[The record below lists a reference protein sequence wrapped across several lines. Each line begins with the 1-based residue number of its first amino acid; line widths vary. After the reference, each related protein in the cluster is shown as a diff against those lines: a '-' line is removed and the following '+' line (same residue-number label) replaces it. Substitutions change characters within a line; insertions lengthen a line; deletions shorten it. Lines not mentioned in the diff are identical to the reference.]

1 MKLEEIIARAAPP
14 PERADPRHF
23 EPAAT
28 DADSLARRRA
38 GLVEAFGS
46 EAGIAAHA
54 EELGLSAEAWLD
66 RFRDARLAGPPPDWA
81 QTFLAVHERLR
92 EAPERFGA
100 ELRDWMR
107 AELEAGWPA
116 GLARGAAALDR
127 PLEYLRLRMDSIA
140 SGSLHA
146 DRKLGLAH
154 AWPERF
160 RRYPALAYIFGRVL
174 TDWRDDLLRIAGRA
188 AADRALLA
196 RELFGGEDPGE
207 LQGFTLG
214 LGDLHAG
221 GRSVAF
227 LDFARGRAVYKPKD
241 LRIVGL
247 VGELARA
254 LDMPGVEATEIVL
267 RDGYAWEPVY
277 QASPLGAPGEAD
289 DFYRALGGWQAL
301 LQVLGGNDFWFD
313 NLLADGATPRFIDY
327 ETAVQPEI
335 SWPEGV
341 NRFADDIAGKLQ
353 LLPTAAG
360 IMPYLWTVRDGIDP
374 TDIGCLA
381 RPGKHRSPLADVER
395 GGMFSWEA
403 SAFAPRD
410 AAGAPQDAADHY
422 AAFEAGHDQAAERLA
437 APEFRPRLEEILGRY
452 ADAPARSIRIDTW
465 TCYRCINRSCAPP
478 RIADSVWREIDFHY
492 ILRNWPDLRGAAREA
507 AARDLRRL
515 DVPLYQVRLGGR
527 ELLGM
532 GGERIPGYFERDA
545 IAATGRRLRDFAAQD
560 AAERRA
566 WLRSSFALRLDNPPR
581 RRPAEPAA
589 AADVADLLDWAG
601 EIAAFVAG
609 LAVRDRRGAPCW
621 LGQVENV
628 HTGVRMLGVLTLN
641 VLSGRA
647 GLAWA
652 LRDLAQPLERPEL
665 AELAREA
672 LAGAARNYLDNL
684 DYWSLDGAGFG
695 TGGGGLV
702 LALAGDEELRPLALE
717 VHDAA
722 AERQLWMRSGA
733 DYVSGLEGW
742 RAAAR
747 ALGRPEPEE
756 HGEARPYAPCM
767 RPRLAHWLEAAGP
780 DRPRTAPLCAD
791 ARAAAARRR
800 DRDRHGSW
808 FAADWLDD
816 RHNLSGVDGLP
827 ALALAF
833 ARLAEAA

>member
-1 MKLEEIIARAAPP
+1 MKPAEIIARAAPP

-23 EPAAT
+23 EPVDT
-28 DADSLARRRA
+28 DPDSLARRHA
-38 GLVEAFGS
+38 GLLEAFGS
-46 EAGIAAHA
+46 EAALAAHA
-54 EELGLSAEAWLD
+54 ESLGLTADAWRD
-66 RFRDARLAGPPPDWA
+66 RFRDARLVGPPPDWA
-81 QTFLAVHERLR
+81 ETFLAVHECLR
-92 EAPERFGA
+92 EAPDDFGA
-100 ELRDWMR
+100 EIEGWMR

-116 GLARGAAALDR
+116 GLPRAPEALDGA
-127 PLEYLRLRMDSIA
+127 LEYLRRRMGGIA

-146 DRKLGLAH
+146 ERKLGLRH
-154 AWPERF
+154 SWPERF
-160 RRYPALAYIFGRVL
+160 RAYPALAFVFGRVL
-174 TDWRDDLLRIAGRA
+174 SDWRDDLLRIAGRA

-207 LQGFTLG
+207 LRGFVLG

-227 LDFARGRAVYKPKD
+227 LDFARGRVVYKPKD

-267 RDGYAWEPVY
+267 RDGYAWEPLY
-277 QASPLGAPGEAD
+277 ETRPLGAPGEAAG
-289 DFYRALGGWQAL
+289 FYRALGGWQAL

-335 SWPEGV
+335 DWPDGV
-341 NRFADDIAGKLQ
+341 NRFADDISGKLQ

-360 IMPYLWTVRDGIDP
+360 IMPYLWAVRDGIDP

-381 RPGKHRSPLADVER
+381 RPGRHRSPMADVER

-403 SAFAPRD
+403 SKFAPHD
-410 AAGAPQDAADHY
+410 AAGAPQDAAGHY
-422 AAFEAGHDQAAERLA
+422 AAFEAGHDRAAEILA
-437 APEFRPRLEEILGRY
+437 APEFQARTEEILGRY

-465 TCYRCINRSCAPP
+465 SCYRCINRSCAPP
-478 RIADSVWREIDFHY
+478 RIADGVWREIDFHY
-492 ILRNWPDLRGAAREA
+492 ILRSWPDVRGEAREA
-507 AARDLRRL
+507 AVRDLRRL

-527 ELLGM
+527 DLLGM
-532 GGERIPGYFERDA
+532 EGERVAGYFKRDA
-545 IAATGRRLRDFAAQD
+545 IAATGRRMRDFAALD
-560 AAERRA
+560 DGERRA

-581 RRPAEPAA
+581 RPPSPPAEAA
-589 AADVADLLDWAG
+589 AAADLLDWGG

-609 LAVRDRRGAPCW
+609 LATRDRRGAPCW
-621 LGQVENV
+621 LGLVENV
-628 HTGVRMLGVLTLN
+628 HTGVRLMGVLTYN

-652 LRDLAQPLERPEL
+652 LRDLARPLGRPEL

-672 LAGAARNYLDNL
+672 LAGAARDYLDNL
-684 DYWSLDGAGFG
+684 DYWQIDGAGFG
-695 TGGGGLV
+695 TGGGGLA
-702 LALAGDEELRPLALE
+702 LALAGDAELRPLALE

-722 AERQLWMRSGA
+722 AERQLWMRAGA

-742 RAAAR
+742 REAAR
-747 ALGRPEPEE
+747 ALGRPEPDG
-756 HGEARPYAPCM
+756 HGPERPYAPSM
-767 RPRLAHWLEAAGP
+767 LPRLAHWLEADGP
-780 DRPRTAPLCAD
+780 ERPRVAPLCAD
-791 ARAAAARRR
+791 RAAAAARRR

-833 ARLAEAA
+833 VRLAQAA

>member
-23 EPAAT
+23 EPVAT
-28 DADSLARRRA
+28 DPDSLARRHA
-38 GLVEAFGS
+38 GLLEAFGS
-46 EAGIAAHA
+46 EAELAAHA
-54 EELGLSAEAWLD
+54 EALGLSAAAWRD
-66 RFRDARLAGPPPDWA
+66 RFRDARLVGPPPDWA
-81 QTFLAVHERLR
+81 QTFLAVHECLR
-92 EAPERFGA
+92 EAPARFGA
-100 ELRDWMR
+100 ELDGWMR

-116 GLARGAAALDR
+116 GLPRAPEALDG
-127 PLEYLRLRMDSIA
+127 PLGYLRTRMDNIA
-140 SGSLHA
+140 AGSMHA
-146 DRKLGLAH
+146 ERQLGFRL

-174 TDWRDDLLRIAGRA
+174 SDWRADLLRIAGRA

-196 RELFGGEDPGE
+196 RELFAGEDPGE
-207 LQGFTLG
+207 LRGFQLG

-227 LDFARGRAVYKPKD
+227 LDFARGRVVYKPKD

-277 QASPLGAPGEAD
+277 EARPLAAPGDAA

-335 SWPEGV
+335 PWPAGV
-341 NRFADDIAGKLQ
+341 NRPLGDAAGKMQ
-353 LLPTAAG
+353 LLPSGAG
-360 IMPYLWTVRDGIDP
+360 IMPYLWAVRDGIDP

-381 RPGKHRSPLADVER
+381 RPGRHRSPMADVER

-403 SAFAPRD
+403 DAFAPREAD
-410 AAGAPQDAADHY
+410 GAPQDAADHY
-422 AAFEAGHDQAAERLA
+422 AAFEAGHDRAAAVLA
-437 APEFRPRLEEILGRY
+437 APEFRARAEALLRRY

-465 TCYRCINRSCAPP
+465 SCYRCINRSCAPP

-492 ILRNWPDLRGAAREA
+492 ILRSWPDVRGAAREA

-515 DVPLYQVRLGGR
+515 DVPLYQVLLGGR
-527 ELLGM
+527 DLLGM
-532 GGERIPGYFERDA
+532 GGERIAGFFERDA
-545 IAATGRRLRDFAAQD
+545 IAATDRRLRDFAALD
-560 AAERRA
+560 DDERRA
-566 WLRSSFALRLDNPPR
+566 LLRTSFSLRLGNPPR
-581 RRPAEPAA
+581 RSPSPAA
-589 AADVADLLDWAG
+589 DAAPAADLLDWAG
-601 EIAAFVAG
+601 EIAAFVAR
-609 LAVRDRRGAPCW
+609 LAMRDEHGAPCW
-621 LGQVENV
+621 LGLVENV
-628 HTGVRMLGVLTLN
+628 HTGVRLLGALTHN

-652 LRDLAQPLERPEL
+652 LRDLAGPLGRPEL
-665 AELAREA
+665 AVLAREA
-672 LAGAARNYLDNL
+672 LAGAARDYLGSL
-684 DYWSLDGAGFG
+684 DYWESDGAGFG

-722 AERQLWMRSGA
+722 AARQLWLRSGA

-742 RAAAR
+742 RVAAR
-747 ALGRPEPEE
+747 ALGRPEPER
-756 HGEARPYAPCM
+756 HGPARPYAPSCL
-767 RPRLAHWLEAAGP
+767 PRLAHWLEADGP
-780 DRPRTAPLCAD
+780 ERPRTAPLCAD
-791 ARAAAARRR
+791 RRAAAARRR

-808 FAADWLDD
+808 FAAGWLDD

-827 ALALAF
+827 ALALEF
-833 ARLAEAA
+833 ARLAQAA

>member
-1 MKLEEIIARAAPP
+1 MKPEEIIARAAPP
-14 PERADPRHF
+14 PERGDPRRF
-23 EPAAT
+23 EPVAT
-28 DADSLARRRA
+28 DPDSLARRHA
-38 GLVEAFGS
+38 GLREAFGS

-54 EELGLSAEAWLD
+54 EALGLSAAAWRD
-66 RFRDARLAGPPPDWA
+66 RFRDARLVGPPPDWA
-81 QTFLAVHERLR
+81 ETFLAVQECLR
-92 EAPERFGA
+92 EAPARFGA
-100 ELRDWMR
+100 ELGGWMR

-116 GLARGAAALDR
+116 GLARGPDALDG

-146 DRKLGLAH
+146 DRKLGLEH
-154 AWPERF
+154 TWPERF
-160 RRYPALAYIFGRVL
+160 ARYPALAYIFGRVL

-207 LQGFTLG
+207 LRGIILG

-227 LDFARGRAVYKPKD
+227 LDFARGRVVYKPKD

-247 VGELARA
+247 VGELARM

-277 QASPLGAPGEAD
+277 QARPLGAPGEAA

-313 NLLADGATPRFIDY
+313 NLLAEGATPRFIDY
-327 ETAVQPEI
+327 ETAVQPEF
-335 SWPEGV
+335 SWPDGV

-353 LLPTAAG
+353 LMPSAAG
-360 IMPYLWTVRDGIDP
+360 IMPYLWMVRDGIDP

-381 RPGKHRSPLADVER
+381 RPGRHRSPMADVER
-395 GGMFSWEA
+395 GGMHSWEA

-422 AAFEAGHDQAAERLA
+422 AAFEAGHDRAAEVLA
-437 APEFRPRLEEILGRY
+437 APEFQARVLECLRRY

-465 TCYRCINRSCAPP
+465 SCYRCINRSCAPP
-478 RIADSVWREIDFHY
+478 RIADSVWREIDIHY

-515 DVPLYQVRLGGR
+515 DVPLYQVRLGDR
-527 ELLGM
+527 DLLGM
-532 GGERIPGYFERDA
+532 EGERVAGFFERDA
-545 IAATGRRLRDFAAQD
+545 VAATGRRLRDFAGLD
-560 AAERRA
+560 AGERRA

-581 RRPAEPAA
+581 RAPAKPASAA
-589 AADVADLLDWAG
+589 AAADLLDWAG
-601 EIAAFVAG
+601 EIAAFVER
-609 LAVRDRRGAPCW
+609 LTVPDQRGAPCW
-621 LGQVENV
+621 LGLMENV
-628 HTGVRMLGVLTLN
+628 HTGVRMLSALGYN
-641 VLSGRA
+641 ILSGRA

-652 LRDLAQPLERPEL
+652 LRDLAQPLGRPEL
-665 AELAREA
+665 AALARET
-672 LAGAARNYLDNL
+672 LAGAARDYLDNL
-684 DYWSLDGAGFG
+684 DYWQLDGAGFG
-695 TGGGGLV
+695 TGGGGLA
-702 LALAGDEELRPLALE
+702 LALAEDGELRPLALE

-722 AERQLWMRSGA
+722 AARELWMGSGA

-742 RAAAR
+742 RLAAR
-747 ALGRPEPEE
+747 ALGKPEPDR
-756 HGEARPYAPCM
+756 HGPARPYAPCM
-767 RPRLAHWLEAAGP
+767 RPRLAHWLEADGP
-780 DRPRTAPLCAD
+780 ERPRCAPLCAD
-791 ARAAAARRR
+791 RRAAAARRR
-800 DRDRHGSW
+800 DFERHGSW
-808 FAADWLDD
+808 FAAGWLDD